1 MPLSIS
7 DYLYETHH
15 IQLHTQ
21 QKEALEAVNGPVLF
35 LAVPGAGKTTV
46 MVARIAHMIVNLNI
60 SPEKILTITFS
71 KASATDMQHRYEQLF
86 GSLGWATP
94 RFSTIHSFCYR
105 VLRAYCRQSGG
116 ELPELLENRSGAQ
129 GRSAILRE
137 LYQRIN
143 HDFLSEDLEEE
154 LSSHLSLIKN
164 GMLTKEEVAELDTEI
179 HNLWKLYEAFCSYK
193 RERNLMDFDD
203 MLGYAYTA
211 LRRWP
216 QLLDNFR
223 RHYPY
228 LCVDEAQDTS
238 RLQHEIIRLL
248 AAPQNN
254 LFMVGDEDQC
264 IYRFRGAH
272 PKTLLDFPK
281 LYPGARI
288 LKMEENFRSSRTIV
302 ERSAAFIVQNRE
314 RYEKTMYTSAPAGL
328 PIETPK
334 LHDLSDQYQL
344 VVDTIGQSEGT
355 CAVIYRNNFSAIPLI
370 DLLDRQDVNFYIR
383 DHKTAFRNH
392 YAIGDVLAF
401 LDLSRDPS
409 NFQAF
414 SRIFYKT
421 GCFLRRSYI
430 KNIDNS
436 PLAVG
441 ESWFDRILERAE
453 KESSERNQERSSSR
467 VSYISSLI
475 AGLYRMK
482 PRKAIETILGPIGYL
497 DFLEYACG
505 NAFAAQA
512 QKLSAL
518 QRLAERVSTVDELL
532 ERMEQMDS
540 IINQHSQNKA
550 CPLTLTTAH
559 AAKGLEFDTVIILD
573 AVDDIFPAHTA
584 IEHEKENRIDD
595 MEEEARLFYVACTRA
610 RKRLMIPQSNFCGD
624 SPITPSRFIARL
636 LYDPIKAAQEDGCS
650 GLYPGLRLLHPSF
663 GEGQVM
669 SLDRPN
675 GKAVCFFQKAG
686 TRTMSIEFLLEKCKN
701 INRNQ

>member
-1 MPLSIS
+1 MPFSIP
-7 DYLYETHH
+7 DYLYETHN

-21 QKEALEAVNGPVLF
+21 QKEALEAVSGPVLL

-46 MVARIAHMIVNLNI
+46 MVARIAHMIANLNI
-60 SPEKILTITFS
+60 PPEKILTITFS
-71 KASATDMQHRYEQLF
+71 KAGAADMQRRYEQLF
-86 GSLGWATP
+86 GALGWATP
-94 RFSTIHSFCYR
+94 QFSTIHSFCYR

-116 ELPELLENRSGAQ
+116 ELPELLENRSGPQ
-129 GRSAILRE
+129 GRGTILRE

-154 LSSHLSLIKN
+154 LTSHLSLIKN
-164 GMLTKEEVAELDTEI
+164 SMLTKEEVAELDTEI
-179 HNLWKLYEAFCSYK
+179 RNLWQLYEAFCAYK

-216 QLLDNFR
+216 QLLDAFR
-223 RHYPY
+223 RRYPY

-254 LFMVGDEDQC
+254 LFMVGDEDQS

-272 PKTLLDFPK
+272 PQTLLDFPK

-302 ERSAAFIVQNRE
+302 ERCAAFIAQNRE
-314 RYEKTMYTSAPAGL
+314 RYEKNMHTSAPAGL

-334 LHDLSDQYQL
+334 LHDLCDEYQL
-344 VVDTIGQSEGT
+344 VVNTIHQSEGS
-355 CAVIYRNNFSAIPLI
+355 CAVIYRNNFSAIPLV
-370 DLLDRQDVNFYIR
+370 DLLERQGVDFYIR
-383 DHKTAFRNH
+383 DHKAAFRSH
-392 YAIGDVLAF
+392 YTIGDVLSF

-409 NFQAF
+409 NLQAF

-430 KNIDNS
+430 KNMDTS
-436 PLAVG
+436 PLLAG
-441 ESWFDRILERAE
+441 ESWFDRILERVGE
-453 KESSERNQERSSSR
+453 ESSERSQERSSSR
-467 VSYISSLI
+467 VSYIASLI
-475 AGLYRMK
+475 GALYSMK

-505 NAFAAQA
+505 NAFASQA

-518 QRLAERVSTVDELL
+518 QRLAERVNTVDELL
-532 ERMEQMDS
+532 DRMEEMDS
-540 IINQHSQNKA
+540 IINQHSQNKGCA
-550 CPLTLTTAH
+550 LTLTTAH
-559 AAKGLEFDTVIILD
+559 AAKGLEFDTVILLD

-584 IEHEKENRIDD
+584 IEHEKEDRIDD

-610 RKRLMIPQSNFCGD
+610 RKRLIIPQSDFCGD
-624 SPITPSRFIARL
+624 SPIAPSRFIARL
-636 LYDPIKAAQEDGCS
+636 LYDPVKAAKDGGS
-650 GLYPGLRLLHPSF
+650 GGLYPGMKLLHPSF

-669 SLDRPN
+669 SLDRPG

-686 TRTMSIEFLLEKCKN
+686 TRTMSIEFLLEKCRKP
-701 INRNQ
+701 